1 MVYELQYINRTILFK
16 KSNTGTHR
24 NHVNRERKKQGEEIP
39 LSHTHTFNSR
49 TRPVTMQRIQS
60 TPIRGNK

>member
-16 KSNTGTHR
+16 KSNTVTHR
-24 NHVNRERKKQGEEIP
+24 NHVNREKEETRQRD
-39 LSHTHTFNSR
+39 SSFTHTFNSR

-60 TPIRGNK
+60 TPI